1 MPQRSAARVV
11 ERELAACGYRVSTVL
26 DPFEALE
33 LILDTRPDL
42 VLTAM
47 VMPRLTGVDLAC
59 ALSAMPATRDIPTAV
74 LTSLEPNHPDLSALP
89 LGAGLIRR
97 GPRFG
102 DDLAPVLARFSHIG
116 RPSVRESGCT
126 YV

>member
-59 ALSAMPATRDIPTAV
+59 ALSAMPATRDIPIAV

-89 LGAGLIRR
+89 MGAGLIRR

-102 DDLAPVLARFSHIG
+102 DDLAPVQIG
-116 RPSVRESGCT
+116 RASCRERVCQ